1 MKLLNHTLKYLAIIL
16 PLIVGIWA
24 ALFYFNLVD
33 EVEDSLDD
41 GLDNNKMLIIQ
52 QAHSDSTILLNNEF
66 NERNY
71 AIRKIDRDQALSMRD
86 TYSDTLI
93 FVINEQDFEPYR
105 LLKTA
110 FRVQDQYYELQ
121 VISSSLEKDDL
132 TEDILYSII
141 WLYIILLL
149 SVLIINNLVLR
160 KIWSPFYQLLS
171 KIGQFSLD
179 KNPMITSTPTNV
191 KEFKELDERVVRLA
205 EQSAATYSS
214 QKQFLENAAHELQTP
229 LAISINKL
237 ELLSEHEDIP
247 QKHLETI
254 GSITNQL
261 QRLTRLNKALLLLT
275 KIENRQFAMQEKV
288 QINPLIRQLVEQF
301 EDLATSKNI
310 QIQLVEVGELVLT
323 AHPDLISILIS
334 NLIKNGL
341 VHNISGGQVKVLITE
356 DSFSVSNSA
365 QGAALD
371 PKLIFRRFQKFTSD
385 SQRVGLGL
393 AIVKAICDACN
404 LQVDYSWSN
413 GFHQFSCGLRK

>member
-1 MKLLNHTLKYLAIIL
+1 M
-16 PLIVGIWA
+16 
-24 ALFYFNLVD
+24 
-33 EVEDSLDD
+33 
-41 GLDNNKMLIIQ
+41 
-52 QAHSDSTILLNNEF
+52 
-66 NERNY
+66 
-71 AIRKIDRDQALSMRD
+71 
-86 TYSDTLI
+86 
-93 FVINEQDFEPYR
+93 
-105 LLKTA
+105 
-110 FRVQDQYYELQ
+110 
-121 VISSSLEKDDL
+121 
-132 TEDILYSII
+132 
-141 WLYIILLL
+141 
-149 SVLIINNLVLR
+149 
-160 KIWSPFYQLLS
+160 
-171 KIGQFSLD
+171 
-179 KNPMITSTPTNV
+179 
-191 KEFKELDERVVRLA
+191 
-205 EQSAATYSS
+205 
-214 QKQFLENAAHELQTP
+214 
-229 LAISINKL
+229 
-237 ELLSEHEDIP
+237 LSEHEDIP

-356 DSFSVSNSA
+356 DSISVSNSA

-404 LQVDYSWSN
+404 LQMDYSWSN

>member
-1 MKLLNHTLKYLAIIL
+1 MKLLNHTLKYLALIL

-179 KNPMITSTPTNV
+179 KNPVITSTPTNV

-214 QKQFLENAAHELQTP
+214 QKQFWKMQPMNCKP
-229 LAISINKL
+229 
-237 ELLSEHEDIP
+237 
-247 QKHLETI
+247 
-254 GSITNQL
+254 
-261 QRLTRLNKALLLLT
+261 RL
-275 KIENRQFAMQEKV
+275 
-288 QINPLIRQLVEQF
+288 P
-301 EDLATSKNI
+301 
-310 QIQLVEVGELVLT
+310 
-323 AHPDLISILIS
+323 
-334 NLIKNGL
+334 
-341 VHNISGGQVKVLITE
+341 
-356 DSFSVSNSA
+356 SVSTSSNCF
-365 QGAALD
+365 
-371 PKLIFRRFQKFTSD
+371 PNTRIFLKSIWRP
-385 SQRVGLGL
+385 
-393 AIVKAICDACN
+393 
-404 LQVDYSWSN
+404 
-413 GFHQFSCGLRK
+413 

>member
-1 MKLLNHTLKYLAIIL
+1 
-16 PLIVGIWA
+16 
-24 ALFYFNLVD
+24 
-33 EVEDSLDD
+33 
-41 GLDNNKMLIIQ
+41 
-52 QAHSDSTILLNNEF
+52 TILLNNEF

-179 KNPMITSTPTNV
+179 KNPVITSTPTNV